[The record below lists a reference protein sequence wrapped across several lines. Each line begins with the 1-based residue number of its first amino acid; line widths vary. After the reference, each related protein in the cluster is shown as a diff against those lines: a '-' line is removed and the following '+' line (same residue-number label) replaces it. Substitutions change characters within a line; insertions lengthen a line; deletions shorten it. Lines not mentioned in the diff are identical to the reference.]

1 MVTQPLPQLKDRI
14 LKYTGNFDFI
24 LDAKGRVSA
33 PARIRE
39 VLDMY
44 GVTSLTL
51 RFMEL
56 GEHDC
61 IRVYPTSYYNDV
73 ILAKL
78 VDFQDGETPD
88 DTFMISQ
95 LTANAHQV
103 KLDSQGRINIPDE
116 LLKKV
121 EIKKNIRLIGMGNFF
136 DMWRP
141 DTFDAFYA
149 EQLAKKGNGQG
160 RSGDGADRSGST

>member
-1 MVTQPLPQLKDRI
+1 MSQVLPQSNDRI
-14 LKYTGNFDFI
+14 LKFTGNFDFT

-39 VLDMY
+39 VLEIY
-44 GVTSLTL
+44 GVNSLTL

-56 GEHDC
+56 DEFDC
-61 IRVYPTSYYNDV
+61 IRAYPTSYYNEV

-78 VDFQDGETPD
+78 SDFQDGETPED
-88 DTFMISQ
+88 SFEISL
-95 LTANAHQV
+95 LTSNAHQV

-121 EIKKNIRLIGMGNFF
+121 DIKKEIRFIGMGNFF
-136 DMWRP
+136 DIWRP
-141 DTFDAFYA
+141 DIFDAFHA
-149 EQLAKKGNGQG
+149 AQLAKRSNGQRRSGNGAG
-160 RSGDGADRSGST
+160 RSGST